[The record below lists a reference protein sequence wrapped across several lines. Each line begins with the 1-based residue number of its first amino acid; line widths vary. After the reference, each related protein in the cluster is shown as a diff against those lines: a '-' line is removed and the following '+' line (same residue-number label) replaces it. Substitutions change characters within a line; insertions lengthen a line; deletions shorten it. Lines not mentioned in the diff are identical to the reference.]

1 MWKDENNKIEQ
12 IYKDFGN
19 IKQFP
24 AKCPACEHDSAH
36 LYAHIYDRK
45 TQRSG
50 LWIWCSQCHAFSH
63 ASIYAPAHW
72 ENCAAVEL
80 EKLTAVPAYLEEI
93 KDTID
98 AHINQLKQNL
108 V

>member
-1 MWKDENNKIEQ
+1 MWSDENNKIEQ

-19 IKQFP
+19 IKEFP

-36 LYAHIYDRK
+36 LYDRK

-63 ASIYAPAHW
+63 ASIYALGLMYLNGKGVQKDKKKAWDLIEKAAKLGNPA
-72 ENCAAVEL
+72 AMQ
-80 EKLTAVPAYLEEI
+80 KLLSR
-93 KDTID
+93 KG
-98 AHINQLKQNL
+98 
-108 V
+108 

>member
-1 MWKDENNKIEQ
+1 MP
-12 IYKDFGN
+12 Y
-19 IKQFP
+19 
-24 AKCPACEHDSAH
+24 
-36 LYAHIYDRK
+36 
-45 TQRSG
+45 
-50 LWIWCSQCHAFSH
+50 
-63 ASIYAPAHW
+63 
-72 ENCAAVEL
+72 AVEL